1 MPQYQPYN
9 SEHYSQRQHPKE
21 GSTAHLECE
30 EHHSPRAQI
39 AGNAHVLKSDTVGQN
54 TEFGGA
60 VGNKEEA
67 ENDGGQEGGPH
78 KAGDRRSA
86 RRGGWAALLG
96 KSEIP
101 HLKSEKTQQD
111 ETDHD
116 IDQPAPHE
124 ASRPRRAG
132 EFLVAE
138 EGVVEQVA

>member
-67 ENDGGQEGGPH
+67 ENDGGQERDP
-78 KAGDRRSA
+78 APEVRENPARRDRPRHRSA
-86 RRGGWAALLG
+86 
-96 KSEIP
+96 S
-101 HLKSEKTQQD
+101 
-111 ETDHD
+111 
-116 IDQPAPHE
+116 AP
-124 ASRPRRAG
+124 
-132 EFLVAE
+132 
-138 EGVVEQVA
+138 